1 MKRSM
6 IQRFTSRIANID
18 NRLRHGYFQG
28 IQAMEAATFHQ
39 EIFAGETFEIPDL
52 TEYKSEAPMTFQG
65 HQATVPSAYIFEFP
79 DAICI
84 TDREEVFTHNREVIT
99 DLTSQHINPLLGK
112 SRKIINRI
120 DRYLKGKTLH
130 LSLSHFEDNYYAYN
144 VEFLG
149 RWWIFRNSGIDVD
162 YVVLPLR
169 NKFQREI
176 AELLNIDPSKIIA
189 EDGLILQCEKLIV
202 PSLINNY
209 KTYQIGDQE
218 LYSKHWLP
226 SWLKGAY
233 ETVRSQTAQPAQGD
247 CYSRI
252 YITRRNASL
261 GRRVTNEHELIEIL
275 ERHRFTIID
284 LDNLPI
290 NEQISIFS
298 NAEIIIAPHGA
309 GLVNMSYC
317 KKRVSILEIYPH
329 RYHDNSFR
337 LQSKLLNHDYH
348 FIVDKN
354 PTSITENHQYSDL
367 TVDIDRVEGWILDY
381 LPTRHPE
388 PKTEPRSTHNERPH
402 TLAAQ

>member
-169 NKFQREI
+169 NKFQRELS
-176 AELLNIDPSKIIA
+176 ELLNLDRSKIISK
-189 EDGLILQCEKLIV
+189 DGLILQCEKLIV

-209 KTYQIGDQE
+209 KTYRIGDQE
-218 LYSKHWLP
+218 LYSKRWLP
-226 SWLKGAY
+226 SWLKKAY
-233 ETVRSQTAQPAQGD
+233 EAVRSNIAPPIRNEYNQ
-247 CYSRI
+247 RI

-261 GRRVTNEHELIEIL
+261 GRRVLNEQDLIQLLKTHGFEIV
-275 ERHRFTIID
+275 D
-284 LDNLPI
+284 LDNQSV
-290 NEQISIFS
+290 NEQIHIFS

-309 GLVNMSYC
+309 GLINMSYC
-317 KKRVSILEIYPH
+317 FKKVKILELYPH
-329 RYHDNSFR
+329 RYHDNGFR
-337 LQSKLLNHDYH
+337 LQSHLMGHEYH

-354 PTSITENHQYSDL
+354 TTELTENHQYSDL
-367 TVDIDRVEGWILDY
+367 WVDIDRVEAWIQEY
-381 LPTRHPE
+381 L
-388 PKTEPRSTHNERPH
+388 
-402 TLAAQ
+402 